1 MTGHMVMT
9 TLHTNSAPA
18 AITRLVE
25 MGVEPFLVASSLSLV
40 VAQRLIRRVCES
52 CATPYKP
59 SSRVMAT
66 LGLTEEDIAAATPR
80 RGTGCQQCGGTGYYG
95 RTGIF
100 EVLPVTATMRAVLMA
115 NPTEGAI
122 AEAAH
127 AAGMQTL
134 RASAI
139 VKAHAGIATYEEILR
154 VTQIDAADGKSCT
167 ACGGAVEDGM
177 VACPWCAA
185 TIADDS
191 CSNCSRQLA
200 PAWRVCPWCRTPA
213 AGSRTPSVSPGA
225 ESGLPRLLV
234 IDDDESVLAYVS
246 TALEGVVEVETAT
259 TASAGL
265 DLIGSSDFDGV
276 LVDQRLPDLNGLE
289 VIRLL
294 RSEAHSAALP
304 VMLFTGD
311 VTEDLETA
319 AAEAG
324 VNGCLI
330 KPVDP
335 QLLEERVVA
344 LVSLSRRSAA

>member
-1 MTGHMVMT
+1 
-9 TLHTNSAPA
+9 
-18 AITRLVE
+18 
-25 MGVEPFLVASSLSLV
+25 
-40 VAQRLIRRVCES
+40 
-52 CATPYKP
+52 
-59 SSRVMAT
+59 
-66 LGLTEEDIAAATPR
+66 
-80 RGTGCQQCGGTGYYG
+80 
-95 RTGIF
+95 
-100 EVLPVTATMRAVLMA
+100 
-115 NPTEGAI
+115 
-122 AEAAH
+122 
-127 AAGMQTL
+127 MQTL

-167 ACGGAVEDGM
+167 ACGGVVEDGM
-177 VACPWCAA
+177 IACPWCAA
-185 TIADDS
+185 AIADDS

-213 AGSRTPSVSPGA
+213 AGSRTPVVSP
-225 ESGLPRLLV
+225 
-234 IDDDESVLAYVS
+234 DDESVLAYVS

-259 TASAGL
+259 TAGGGL
-265 DLIGSSDFDGV
+265 DLIGSNDFDGV